1 MFYYRLSE
9 FLILMIKKIVSFNL
23 SQELNCE
30 NICKEIQRL
39 INSYQKS
46 NIDLTKQVLVISLND
61 MADYHKNL
69 ALRLGEFK

>member
-1 MFYYRLSE
+1 
-9 FLILMIKKIVSFNL
+9 MIKKIASFNL

-61 MADYHKNL
+61 MVDYHKNL
-69 ALRLGEFK
+69 SLRIGEFK

>member
-1 MFYYRLSE
+1 
-9 FLILMIKKIVSFNL
+9 MIKKITSFNL

-46 NIDLTKQVLVISLND
+46 NIDLTKHVLVISLND
-61 MADYHKNL
+61 VADYNKNL
-69 ALRLGEFK
+69 ALRIGEFK